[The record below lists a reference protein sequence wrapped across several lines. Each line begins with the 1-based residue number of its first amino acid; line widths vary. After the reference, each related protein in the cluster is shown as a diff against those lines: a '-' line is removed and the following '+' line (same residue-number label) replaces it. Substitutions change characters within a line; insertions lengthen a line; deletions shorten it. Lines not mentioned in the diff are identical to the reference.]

1 MVKKNKV
8 NVYRVLSYDEINI
21 LDNIERKHKEF
32 QYMQK
37 KMSIYTKK
45 YVREN
50 LQVKFKEMDK
60 SYNPQIEI
68 KLPEWLVSEE

>member
-1 MVKKNKV
+1 
-8 NVYRVLSYDEINI
+8 
-21 LDNIERKHKEF
+21 
-32 QYMQK
+32 MQK